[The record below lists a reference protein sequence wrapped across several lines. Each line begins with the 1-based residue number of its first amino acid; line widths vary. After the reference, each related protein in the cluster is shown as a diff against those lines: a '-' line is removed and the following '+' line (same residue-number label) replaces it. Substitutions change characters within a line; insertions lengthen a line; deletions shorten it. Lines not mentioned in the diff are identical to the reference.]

1 MDRRMK
7 FFVALLGGVIV
18 SSALADDVAVGARMT
33 CADINAKI
41 SELSAVVEPDTET
54 IDELTKL
61 KADYRRSCSRAAR
74 GRKTSAGVRV
84 VRETADVAESVSE
97 ADEEPAD
104 EEKAQDA
111 VEEVKEVEKT
121 EEKPAEEKSASAEE
135 KPEADKKVDTEKESE
150 DMPEQDTPSED
161 EILAMELAN
170 LDAGL
175 CVDGTEPNKFGC
187 CEGELFKDLGNAIF
201 ACCPKEGDGECF
213 PPIK

>member
-1 MDRRMK
+1 MK
-7 FFVALLGGVIV
+7 KFVALLGVMIAPSV
-18 SSALADDVAVGARMT
+18 FADDGAGVAARMT
-33 CADINAKI
+33 CADIQAQM
-41 SELSAVVEPDTET
+41 SELAAVEDPDADTVE
-54 IDELTKL
+54 ELKKL

-84 VRETADVAESVSE
+84 VKETADVAESVSE

-135 KPEADKKVDTEKESE
+135 KPEADKKADTEKESE
-150 DMPEQDTPSED
+150 DAPEQDTPSED
-161 EILAMELAN
+161 ELLEQELAN

-175 CVDGTEPNKFGC
+175 CADGTKPNKFGC
-187 CEGELFKDLGNAIF
+187 CGDELFKDLGNAVF
-201 ACCPKEGDGECF
+201 ACCPKDGGDCF